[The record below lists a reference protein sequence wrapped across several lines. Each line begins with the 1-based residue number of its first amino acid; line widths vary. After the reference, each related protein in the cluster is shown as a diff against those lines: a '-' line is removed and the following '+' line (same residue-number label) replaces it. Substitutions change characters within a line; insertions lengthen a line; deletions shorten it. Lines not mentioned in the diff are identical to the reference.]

1 MGVGLKVL
9 IEIRRLAEAGSLPFG
24 GEIVELGSQNLYC
37 AGYGGILRDQI
48 DFFASRTPGAAA
60 SATLSDAQLERLA
73 DGGLMSTLMVAY
85 GFGYRALDIFEADR
99 TTLFDLN
106 VDSPGADLAGRFDLV
121 TNFGTTEHVMN
132 QLQCFRTMHDLARV
146 GGIFYHDLPHGGFP
160 DHGYFHYTPRFFEDL
175 ARANGY
181 AVEALRITQGDSRRP
196 TDALRTFGYKT
207 EAYHDFGIEAVLR
220 KTTAAPFVVPLET
233 STSRVL
239 DVGFLTGAHRHAA
252 GAATT
257 SWARRLRSLLTGR

>member
-1 MGVGLKVL
+1 VGVGLKVL
-9 IEIRRLAEAGSLPFG
+9 IEIRRLAEAGRLPFG
-24 GEIVELGSQNLYC
+24 GQIVELGSQNLYC
-37 AGYGGILRDQI
+37 AGYADILRDQI
-48 DFFASRTPGAAA
+48 AFFGSRAPTAHRTAA
-60 SATLSDAQLERLA
+60 LSDTELERLA
-73 DGGLMSTLMVAY
+73 DGGLMATLMTAC

-106 VDSPGADLAGRFDLV
+106 VDAPGADLAGKFDLV

-132 QLQCFRTMHDLARV
+132 QLQCFRTMHELARV

-181 AVEALRITQGDSRRP
+181 AVEALRITQGESRRP
-196 TDALRTFGYKT
+196 TEALRTFGYKT

-220 KTTAAPFVVPLET
+220 KTSSAPFAVPLET

-252 GAATT
+252 GFATT
-257 SWARRLRSLLTGR
+257 SWARRLRGLLTRN